1 MTPLHVAAEKGRFK
15 IVECLVEEGADIN
28 TKDNAGVGI
37 FMTILLTV
45 IILIEQ

>member
-15 IVECLVEEGADIN
+15 IVECLVKEGADIN